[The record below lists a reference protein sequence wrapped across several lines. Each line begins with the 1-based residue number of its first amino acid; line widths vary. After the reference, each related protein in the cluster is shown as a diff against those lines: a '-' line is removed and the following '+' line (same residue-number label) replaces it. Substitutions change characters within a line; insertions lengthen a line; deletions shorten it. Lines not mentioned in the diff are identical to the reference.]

1 MKLTM
6 KDIHKLEV
14 NEILRE
20 SYKAKKEKDE
30 KKLVELRNILAE
42 KVSEAILRGYDLYI
56 ASI

>member
-30 KKLVELRNILAE
+30 KKLVELRNILAK
-42 KVSEAILRGYDLYI
+42 KVSEATLRGYDNYI

>member
-6 KDIHKLEV
+6 KDIRKLEI

-30 KKLVELRNILAE
+30 KKLIELRSILTTKA
-42 KVSEAILRGYDLYI
+42 SEATLRGYDNYM